1 MEIIKHFSHKHVL
14 SLSEKKRGDNVLC
27 NACYDDCDEGRI
39 YSCRESVCNFDL
51 HESCAKL
58 PQELHNPLLHPHPLS
73 LVFANYESFGRN
85 CKACGNTL
93 PVSLIFRCDKCKY
106 FKVDVKCAFIRPAI
120 EEGEEEAVVV
130 GTHFSHRHHPLL
142 PLENIPAHRFN
153 CSVCGKYCSDPKT
166 YGCLPCGFFLHPS
179 CFKLPEEIFHPFHP
193 YHPLT
198 GKRIKKPKRI
208 TKDDDD
214 ADVKCNACRKDIPW
228 DTFAYVCECKIKCS
242 FCLQCASVIMPAITY
257 QGHDHLLLFN
267 DNIRKIECSACNK
280 SSACESYG
288 GFRCLYCDC
297 NLHLTC
303 GPLPSTIKHKS
314 HIHPLIPT
322 HSLAEHEDETQ
333 DEFYCDACEEERD
346 PFLPIY
352 SCAECHFV
360 AEISCVIS
368 EVKSRL
374 NGDYGDVEL
383 RNPLGQFGKVI
394 ITRDTAKEFVQ
405 KKDQNSPFTW
415 SWMDFVIFIEDE
427 NMEEQNRIADSIKE
441 ATTAEKIEAYDHEE
455 IIMFSDKAY
464 THFIDFL
471 NHSQASHSWF
481 SSWFSDYSLID
492 EEVVNVG
499 DYMTT
504 RKLAPILNHLLSNHG
519 DIGAQ
524 STLSPQ
530 LKSHYF
536 FMLCECIDRMR
547 NTKVVDITDYIL
559 LNWWTCL
566 KTLQFAGFKI
576 EFVFDRLKR
585 VTHAHFGLYVEKHV
599 DSVVDQLDRDIEK
612 LEALTRK
619 RERIKSAKS
628 AKSLLI
634 EECLREAYVL
644 RNVKAITS
652 RLL

>member
-1 MEIIKHFSHKHVL
+1 MVIEIFRPFLHNHVL
-14 SLSEKKRGDNVLC
+14 SLSEKKREDKVLC
-27 NACYDDCDEGRI
+27 KGCNEHCDEGPI
-39 YSCRESVCNFDL
+39 YSCRKCDFNL

-73 LVFANYESFGRN
+73 LEFAEYGGLGSYCR
-85 CKACGNTL
+85 ACGDDTL
-93 PVSLIFRCDKCKY
+93 RAGLIFRCDKCKY
-106 FKVDVKCAFIRPAI
+106 FRVHVKCAFIRPAI

-130 GTHFSHRHHPLL
+130 GTHSSHRHHPLL
-142 PLENIPAHRFN
+142 PLENIPAHLIN

-198 GKRIKKPKRI
+198 PKRFEI
-208 TKDDDD
+208 SKRFSIDHSRYGDSIIIINHDDN
-214 ADVKCNACRKDIPW
+214 VKCNACREDIPW

-257 QGHDHLLLFN
+257 HGHDHLLLFN

-368 EVKSRL
+368 EA
-374 NGDYGDVEL
+374 
-383 RNPLGQFGKVI
+383 
-394 ITRDTAKEFVQ
+394 AK
-405 KKDQNSPFTW
+405 K
-415 SWMDFVIFIEDE
+415 
-427 NMEEQNRIADSIKE
+427 IAD
-441 ATTAEKIEAYDHEE
+441 
-455 IIMFSDKAY
+455 
-464 THFIDFL
+464 
-471 NHSQASHSWF
+471 
-481 SSWFSDYSLID
+481 
-492 EEVVNVG
+492 
-499 DYMTT
+499 
-504 RKLAPILNHLLSNHG
+504 KLAK
-519 DIGAQ
+519 DFQ
-524 STLSPQ
+524 S
-530 LKSHYF
+530 
-536 FMLCECIDRMR
+536 
-547 NTKVVDITDYIL
+547 V
-559 LNWWTCL
+559 
-566 KTLQFAGFKI
+566 
-576 EFVFDRLKR
+576 
-585 VTHAHFGLYVEKHV
+585 
-599 DSVVDQLDRDIEK
+599 
-612 LEALTRK
+612 
-619 RERIKSAKS
+619 
-628 AKSLLI
+628 
-634 EECLREAYVL
+634 LREFQ
-644 RNVKAITS
+644 KAATERETNYAPFVPNEGLPS
-652 RLL
+652 R